1 MDFYNRTID
10 ETYRVLDTDEK
21 GLSQKTAQNRL
32 LKYGHNTITTERGV
46 SPLHILT
53 GQFTSPLMW
62 ILIAAALVSLLLGE
76 HIDAGVISV
85 IIVLNAVIGFI
96 QEFNAERAIEALKKM
111 TSLQAVVLRD
121 GKERS
126 IPAADVVPGDVV
138 LIAAGDKV
146 PADARLVELAGLQT
160 QEAALTGESLPV
172 KKRLEIYEK
181 DLPLGDRKNMLFAG
195 TVVTEGRG
203 RAVVTSTGMD
213 SQLGKIAHM
222 IQHTEAA
229 HTGSGST
236 PPLACLKVAT

>member
-1 MDFYNRTID
+1 MDFHNRTID

-96 QEFNAERAIEALKKM
+96 
-111 TSLQAVVLRD
+111 
-121 GKERS
+121 
-126 IPAADVVPGDVV
+126 
-138 LIAAGDKV
+138 
-146 PADARLVELAGLQT
+146 
-160 QEAALTGESLPV
+160 
-172 KKRLEIYEK
+172 
-181 DLPLGDRKNMLFAG
+181 
-195 TVVTEGRG
+195 
-203 RAVVTSTGMD
+203 
-213 SQLGKIAHM
+213 
-222 IQHTEAA
+222 
-229 HTGSGST
+229 
-236 PPLACLKVAT
+236 